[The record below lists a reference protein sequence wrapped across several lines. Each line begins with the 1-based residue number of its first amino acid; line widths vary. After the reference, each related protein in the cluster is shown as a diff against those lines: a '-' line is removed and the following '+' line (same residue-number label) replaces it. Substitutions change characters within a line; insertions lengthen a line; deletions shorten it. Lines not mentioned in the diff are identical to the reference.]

1 MLIAGELDRRI
12 RIEQATNSINDYGE
26 RTKTYSTYKTV
37 WAKVDWK
44 RSSEKEESN
53 QRVQVSDIVF
63 YIRNLDIIIVPDM
76 RILYN
81 TKYYYVNGVKE
92 IDGRERF
99 LEIETK
105 EKE

>member
-1 MLIAGELDRRI
+1 MLTAGDLDRRI
-12 RIEQATNSINDYGE
+12 RIDQVTNTINDYGE
-26 RTKTYSTYKTV
+26 RIKSYSLYKTV

-63 YIRNLDIIIVPDM
+63 YIRNLDITIDPDM

-81 TKYYYVNGVKE
+81 SKYYFVNGVKE